1 MCGCDVNG
9 VDVGKDKSRG
19 KVCVDVMLMVWML
32 AKTSPRARMC
42 VCGCDGG
49 GVVNGV
55 VNDVVSVFEDEGEAV
70 NPFCPSSALLL

>member
-1 MCGCDVNG
+1 
-9 VDVGKDKSRG
+9 
-19 KVCVDVMLMVWML
+19 
-32 AKTSPRARMC
+32 MC

-55 VNDVVSVFEDEGEAV
+55 VSDVVSVFEDEGEAV